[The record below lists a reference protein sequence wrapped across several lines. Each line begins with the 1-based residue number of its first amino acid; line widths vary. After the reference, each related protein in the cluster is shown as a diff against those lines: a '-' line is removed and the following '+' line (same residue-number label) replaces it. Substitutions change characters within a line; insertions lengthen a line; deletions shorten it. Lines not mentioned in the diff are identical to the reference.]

1 MVDAFVLCAI
11 LAQTPQPFPRVAGSK
26 PAPPPAAE
34 PQTPGAPPAQP
45 AVVQPIAPAG
55 PPISTDKPS
64 DATLGV
70 EVYPGAEFLASYD
83 AGKGQ
88 RYYLFGTN
96 ANFDVIVTYYRTLL
110 KEKGDLVY
118 DQPAVQEFDIGKY
131 REDTMVFPPSVTVKD
146 YTTPGSPGYLHV
158 TPGKPPQRFKTIIQI
173 VPAAPGR

>member
-26 PAPPPAAE
+26 PAPPLSTE
-34 PQTPGAPPAQP
+34 PQAPAPPAPQP
-45 AVVQPIAPAG
+45 AVQPMAPAG

-64 DATLGV
+64 PAALGV
-70 EVYPGAEFLASYD
+70 DVYPGAEFLASYD
-83 AGKGQ
+83 AGQGQ

-96 ANFDVIVTYYRTLL
+96 ASFDVIVTYYRTLL

-131 REDTMVFPPSVTVKD
+131 REDAMAFPPSVTVKD
-146 YTTPGSPGYLHV
+146 YTTPGAPGYLQV

-173 VPAAPGR
+173 VPPPGM